1 MELPQQY
8 ADAIIQHA
16 REEDPNE
23 CCGILAGKDGQVERQ
38 YRITNAEKSPFRY
51 NMEPTELLHA
61 IQDSDGHGWE
71 FIAFYHSH
79 THTEAYPSPTDVRLA
94 ENWPDPLYILV
105 SLMDKAAPVLRAF
118 RIADGQVDEEPLAIA

>member
-23 CCGILAGKDGQVERQ
+23 CCGILAGAGGRVAHL
-38 YRITNAEKSPFRY
+38 YRITNAERSPFRY
-51 NMEPTELLHA
+51 NMDPKELLQA
-61 IQDSDGHGWE
+61 LQDSERNGWE

-94 ENWPDPLYILV
+94 ENWPDPFYILV
-105 SLMDKAAPVLRAF
+105 SLMDTDAPVLRAF
-118 RIADGQVDEEPLAIA
+118 RIADGQVTEEPVTLT